1 MKILYWTDLFLPAI
15 GGVETFSMDLIPA
28 LQARGHEVWLLT
40 SMHDDGL
47 PAHERIGTIPVYRF
61 PMWNAIRSSDL
72 RAVIAV
78 KRGVAELKR
87 RFEPDLVHLHFG
99 ATAYVH
105 LQSRAAVPAPTL
117 TTVHAIPDSSLGE
130 DSLLGKV
137 VRTSAA
143 VNAVSARGQETLART
158 FPDCAPRMSY
168 IYYGLGPSELDGAG
182 ITPPAFDDPLIL
194 CLGRLTRQKGFDL
207 AIEAFAR
214 IARDFPRARL
224 MIVGEGVE
232 DASLKQL
239 AAALGVTARINFAG
253 PVPPHEV
260 YRIMGQATLM
270 LLPSRFEGLP
280 LVALQAARMQRPMIT
295 SAADGLP
302 ELVVHGESG
311 LVLEEN
317 TASHLAAA
325 IVTMLRNPAEAI
337 RMGQAAARR
346 FEEHFAFEHCVT
358 RYEKLYRKVVRGEV
372 AAVPSSAH
380 QPAR

>member
-1 MKILYWTDLFLPAI
+1 
-15 GGVETFSMDLIPA
+15 
-28 LQARGHEVWLLT
+28 
-40 SMHDDGL
+40 
-47 PAHERIGTIPVYRF
+47 
-61 PMWNAIRSSDL
+61 
-72 RAVIAV
+72 
-78 KRGVAELKR
+78 
-87 RFEPDLVHLHFG
+87 
-99 ATAYVH
+99 
-105 LQSRAAVPAPTL
+105 
-117 TTVHAIPDSSLGE
+117 
-130 DSLLGKV
+130 
-137 VRTSAA
+137 
-143 VNAVSARGQETLART
+143 
-158 FPDCAPRMSY
+158 
-168 IYYGLGPSELDGAG
+168 
-182 ITPPAFDDPLIL
+182 
-194 CLGRLTRQKGFDL
+194 
-207 AIEAFAR
+207 
-214 IARDFPRARL
+214 ARL

-260 YRIMGQATLM
+260 YGIMSQATLM

-295 SAADGLP
+295 SAVDGLP

-325 IVTMLRNPAEAI
+325 IVTMLRNPADAT

-358 RYEKLYRKVVRGEV
+358 RYEELYRKLVLREV
-372 AAVPSSAH
+372 AAAPSSAH